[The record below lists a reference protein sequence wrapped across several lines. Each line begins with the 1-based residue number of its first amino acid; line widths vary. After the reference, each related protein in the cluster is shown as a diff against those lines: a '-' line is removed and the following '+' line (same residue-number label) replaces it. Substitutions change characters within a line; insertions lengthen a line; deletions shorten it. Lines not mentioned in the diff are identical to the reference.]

1 MGSLSKGKFLDPSW
15 FYRVLEFALEDGKLV
30 TENQVFE
37 VILWIR
43 LTKKLRMDKMD
54 EISFPIINHII

>member
-1 MGSLSKGKFLDPSW
+1 
-15 FYRVLEFALEDGKLV
+15 VLEFALEDGKLV

-54 EISFPIINHII
+54 EIRFPIINHII